1 MRAKRSMRGA
11 RKRRKRA
18 RAPPAATTG
27 KRGEKPMTSPSI
39 APNEVM
45 AERPRRIFIE
55 DRECMLVG
63 LVTDSILMSQENIQ
77 IL

>member
-27 KRGEKPMTSPSI
+27 KSGEKPRMSPSI
-39 APNEVM
+39 APNDVM
-45 AERPRRIFIE
+45 AERPRRIFIN
-55 DRECMLVG
+55 DRECMVLNSDVCDTWIPHQ
-63 LVTDSILMSQENIQ
+63 VRDDK
-77 IL
+77 